1 MKRTRIPGIVDIVTS
16 DDATEIESFAQDP
29 NLDRAF
35 EDRSVPTNGQIL
47 QRVLGILQIGGKPLP
62 TVSAK
67 CTPGRAEAQ
76 DALWNRLNAL
86 APAYCAGPDD
96 LESLAAFVRGVGP
109 NDSCGI
115 LVQQVVGRLFA
126 PNFQATQDSWNAA
139 LLLDKAVHTRDPA
152 EIAWLAL
159 TKQADQA
166 KELLWDMVGADL
178 AAVHAI
184 GFALHNIVS
193 GVNLMRELYN
203 DSASR
208 TALSPEAAGS
218 KCLFAP
224 VNILRQ
230 PTAPDTAG
238 NEDLETGTLLILGL
252 QAANVSA
259 PDANLA
265 FLRGSWSQCPAERW
279 VPAFLQGIW
288 RRACDPQTQNQGKAI
303 PSNDAGG
310 NAS

>member
-1 MKRTRIPGIVDIVTS
+1 
-16 DDATEIESFAQDP
+16 
-29 NLDRAF
+29 
-35 EDRSVPTNGQIL
+35 
-47 QRVLGILQIGGKPLP
+47 
-62 TVSAK
+62 
-67 CTPGRAEAQ
+67 
-76 DALWNRLNAL
+76 
-86 APAYCAGPDD
+86 
-96 LESLAAFVRGVGP
+96 
-109 NDSCGI
+109 
-115 LVQQVVGRLFA
+115 
-126 PNFQATQDSWNAA
+126 
-139 LLLDKAVHTRDPA
+139 
-152 EIAWLAL
+152 
-159 TKQADQA
+159 
-166 KELLWDMVGADL
+166 MVGADL

-288 RRACDPQTQNQGKAI
+288 RRACDPQTQNQGKAV